1 MENAG
6 VFDDEK
12 HVQYVANCADD
23 LFLFIFINLFP
34 LSSWHL
40 SFVMNKDSQR
50 LAEIAHK
57 PRTKRE
63 IKSLQ
68 DCQMSHARNR

>member
-23 LFLFIFINLFP
+23 LFFVYFHKFISTFFMT
-34 LSSWHL
+34 S
-40 SFVMNKDSQR
+40 VVRDEQR
-50 LAEIAHK
+50 FSKIG
-57 PRTKRE
+57 R
-63 IKSLQ
+63 
-68 DCQMSHARNR
+68 DCT